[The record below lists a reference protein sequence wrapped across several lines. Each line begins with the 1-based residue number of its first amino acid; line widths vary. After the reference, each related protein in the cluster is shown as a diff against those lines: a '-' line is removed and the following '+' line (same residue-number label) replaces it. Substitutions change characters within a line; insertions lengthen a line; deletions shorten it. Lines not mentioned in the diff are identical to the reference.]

1 MKKEAKTKLT
11 CEKIIQAAIAEFGTK
26 TYEAASLN
34 TICSENQIS
43 KGLIYH
49 NFKNKDELY
58 LVCVRQCYDK
68 MTEHIKAVVCD
79 AEDIQGKIKQ
89 LLNGR
94 QRFFEE
100 NPYDRQI
107 FFNSILT
114 PPDHVVKDLRQ
125 LRQGYDE
132 CVRGRY
138 RELLSQIELREGV
151 SVDKAVDYLMV
162 FQEMYNSY
170 FRSMD
175 CKNEDMN
182 TLIEIHENRLSEMLD
197 ITLYGL
203 IEKKNTGSEQ

>member
-1 MKKEAKTKLT
+1 MKKEEKTKLT

-58 LVCVRQCYDK
+58 LICVSQCYDK
-68 MTEHIKAVVCD
+68 MTEHIQAVICD
-79 AEDIQGKIKQ
+79 AENIQEKIKQ

-94 QRFFEE
+94 QYFFRE
-100 NPYDRQI
+100 NPYYRQI
-107 FFNSILT
+107 FFNSILM
-114 PPDHVVKDLRQ
+114 PPAHLIKELRQ

-132 CVRGRY
+132 CVRERY
-138 RELLSQIELREGV
+138 QELLLQMELREGV
-151 SVDKAVDYLMV
+151 SVHKAVDYLMV

-175 CKNEDMN
+175 CKNEDMG
-182 TLIEIHENRLSEMLD
+182 TLIEAHENKLSEMLD
-197 ITLYGL
+197 IALYGL
-203 IEKKNTGSEQ
+203 IEKKKTGSEQ